1 MFARRRKVL
10 VLKVQKIP
18 VNNKGVKSFNRRDM
32 VQNV

>member
-10 VLKVQKIP
+10 VLNVQRIP
-18 VNNKGVKSFNRRDM
+18 VHDKGVKSFNSRDI

>member
-10 VLKVQKIP
+10 VLKVQRIP
-18 VNNKGVKSFNRRDM
+18 AHDKGVKSFNRRDM